1 MEFLYSWNCPFQAID
16 ILKCKWP
23 MMNRISLE
31 GWKFLFTISQNFF
44 IYLSIILHLCIKH
57 LINRFY
63 NLSTSSSNSP
73 CPSEKK
79 WTNFPKT
86 ENSLISSPIFGVV
99 ECFLFDLCL
108 YIWKNARI
116 VNDAL
121 VVFIL
126 MWFYCTSL
134 KTSHS

>member
-1 MEFLYSWNCPFQAID
+1 VEFLYSWNCPFQAID

-99 ECFLFDLCL
+99 ECLLHHLYNYILPPYQHISDFSSWFLCL
-108 YIWKNARI
+108 CLNGWWLI
-116 VNDAL
+116 
-121 VVFIL
+121 
-126 MWFYCTSL
+126 
-134 KTSHS
+134 